1 MPTDATSTSVRKTV
15 TAAAGIGYLFDA
27 YVINIYGVTLAVVA
41 SEFSQDL
48 KTMGIVGSI
57 FIVGYTIGSF
67 AFGMMGDRFG
77 RKVTLGISILGYG
90 LFTAVTGFSQ
100 NIYQFAIGRFLTG
113 VGGGGELTVGVPY
126 VIEAWPAR
134 RRVAGTAIMFGGYMV
149 GLLLSTISAKFLLE
163 SFGWRSVYWI
173 SIVPAFLILIFRLKL
188 EESPRYSET
197 IANLKLRKRKPI
209 GFFAALKNPKTA
221 KSLIVG
227 AMIYTSITSIYYAQS
242 FYEITYMKQHFGV
255 VLADAIFILGGFNLA
270 MLTGTIISGFVGDRF
285 GRKLPSLVAAVVCAA
300 SIWLMYTTDSLTHY
314 IAYGAI
320 CFASIAVFW
329 PIGMAYVGELFPT
342 EIRAA
347 GYGWS
352 VAIGRI
358 PSIFAPMIIA
368 YVGSIAAG
376 GIGAAMRWSFLI
388 LIFVVIAYL
397 WGPETKG
404 QEIIDFHEEDAP
416 TPALSTKILSSS
428 R

>member
-1 MPTDATSTSVRKTV
+1 
-15 TAAAGIGYLFDA
+15 
-27 YVINIYGVTLAVVA
+27 
-41 SEFSQDL
+41 
-48 KTMGIVGSI
+48 
-57 FIVGYTIGSF
+57 
-67 AFGMMGDRFG
+67 
-77 RKVTLGISILGYG
+77 
-90 LFTAVTGFSQ
+90 
-100 NIYQFAIGRFLTG
+100 
-113 VGGGGELTVGVPY
+113 
-126 VIEAWPAR
+126 
-134 RRVAGTAIMFGGYMV
+134 MFGGYMV
-149 GLLLSTISAKFLLE
+149 GLLLSTISAKFLVE

-173 SIVPAFLILIFRLKL
+173 SIVPAILILIFRLKL

-197 IANLKLRKRKPI
+197 LAKLKLRKRKQI
-209 GFFAALKNPKTA
+209 GFFVALRNPKTA

-285 GRKLPSLVAAVVCAA
+285 GRKLPSLVTAVVCAA

-314 IAYGAI
+314 IAYGGI
-320 CFASIAVFW
+320 CFAAIAAFW

-368 YVGSIAAG
+368 YVGSVAVG

-397 WGPETKG
+397 WGPETTG
-404 QEIIDFHEEDAP
+404 QEIVDFHEDDTPTSAP
-416 TPALSTKILSSS
+416 TGEMSSGYV
-428 R
+428 RK